1 MKRHRPRFMLTDL
14 PLGIVITAVLISLSP
29 ASFAADPPR
38 RSPPS
43 AKVPEFAEML
53 WAILIDGADM
63 GPDSGWFHPSE
74 SRYEWSW
81 LAGRFDRNKDGV
93 VTADELKGSA
103 RLFRALDRDGDEAVT
118 GEDLDWSPRS
128 RYLQGRAQARGR
140 FAQMDRNGNGRVTLA
155 EWEKAF
161 EQAANGK
168 AFLTQEDMANLLFPP
183 PAPPKQAANGGKS
196 TGSEGPSR
204 WTLLKGLFTGEIG
217 SYTVGPRLGQE
228 APPFTLET
236 HDKSRRISLADYRG
250 KKPVVLIFGS
260 FT

>member
-1 MKRHRPRFMLTDL
+1 MKCQRPRFLSTE
-14 PLGIVITAVLISLSP
+14 LGLVIAITVALLALSP
-29 ASFAADPPR
+29 SSFGGDPPR
-38 RSPPS
+38 RSPSS

-53 WAILIDGADM
+53 WSILIDGANM

-81 LAGRFDRNKDGV
+81 LAARFDRNKDGV

-103 RLFRALDRDGDEAVT
+103 RLFRALDRDGDGAVT

-155 EWEKAF
+155 EWDKAF
-161 EQAANGK
+161 EKAANGK
-168 AFLTQEDMANLLFPP
+168 TFLTQDDVAALLYPTPSPP
-183 PAPPKQAANGGKS
+183 RPTASGGKPARP
-196 TGSEGPSR
+196 EGPSR
-204 WTLLKGLFTGEIG
+204 WTLLKGLFSGEIG
-217 SYTVGPRLGQE
+217 SSTEGPKLGQE
-228 APPFTLET
+228 APAFTLET
-236 HDKSRRISLADYRG
+236 HDKSKRMSLDDYRG